1 MRFEKGRSGNP
12 GGRPKGHGD
21 IRELARRHTGAAL
34 ATLVEICESGES
46 ESARVA
52 AATAILDRGWG
63 KPMVY
68 VPIPTLSPK
77 IELNFGFKK
86 KDQAAV
92 PPVPHADTPL
102 LTVDT
107 PPANPRAL
115 LPCSGDEALLGRPA
129 VENRLSRAQEG
140 VPHSRSEDNAR

>member
-34 ATLVEICESGES
+34 ATLVEICQNGGNEG
-46 ESARVA
+46 ARVA

-68 VPIPTLSPK
+68 VPTLSPK
-77 IELNFGFKK
+77 IELNFGFTK
-86 KDQAAV
+86 KDRAAV
-92 PPVPHADTPL
+92 PSVPHADTPL

-107 PPANPRAL
+107 ASANPRAL
-115 LPCSGDEALLGRPA
+115 LPCSGDEALSGDPL
-129 VENRLSRAQEG
+129 
-140 VPHSRSEDNAR
+140 

>member
-1 MRFEKGRSGNP
+1 MATLAAGRRGTAIFASWHDGIP
-12 GGRPKGHGD
+12 
-21 IRELARRHTGAAL
+21 AAL
-34 ATLVEICESGES
+34 ATLVEICQNGGN

-68 VPIPTLSPK
+68 VPIPTPPAK
-77 IELNFGFKK
+77 IELNFGFTK
-86 KDQAAV
+86 KDRAAV

-107 PPANPRAL
+107 ASANPRAL
-115 LPCSGDEALLGRPA
+115 LPCSGDEAPSGDPL
-129 VENRLSRAQEG
+129 
-140 VPHSRSEDNAR
+140 

>member
-1 MRFEKGRSGNP
+1 MAWEKGQSGNP
-12 GGRPKGHGD
+12 GGRPKGYGD

-34 ATLVEICESGES
+34 ATLVEICQNGGN

-68 VPIPTLSPK
+68 VPIPTLSSK
-77 IELNFGFKK
+77 IELNFGFTK

-107 PPANPRAL
+107 APANPRAL
-115 LPCSGDEALLGRPA
+115 LPCRGDEALSGD
-129 VENRLSRAQEG
+129 RL
-140 VPHSRSEDNAR
+140 